1 MKTPNP
7 KNEPASKPNGV
18 ESLVGIAKIVL
29 THRGTAKPNLA
40 EIGRIVGRASGLLKI
55 ADLDEKF
62 ETENRA
68 AMQVA
73 RELGLVT

>member
-1 MKTPNP
+1 
-7 KNEPASKPNGV
+7 
-18 ESLVGIAKIVL
+18 L
-29 THRGTAKPNLA
+29 NLA
-40 EIGRIVGRASGLLKI
+40 KIGRIVGRTSSLLKI
-55 ADLDEKF
+55 SDLDEKF